1 MTVMS
6 LKQITSSTGRHY
18 TTAIN
23 TSHESHHLRPG
34 TIVDIN
40 VIYSTL
46 MKNKTKML
54 WSLGHH
60 KMFGLLKEHKEALIL
75 Q

>member
-23 TSHESHHLRPG
+23 TSHESHHLGPG

-46 MKNKTKML
+46 MKNKKNYYDRWATIKCL
-54 WSLGHH
+54 A
-60 KMFGLLKEHKEALIL
+60 F
-75 Q
+75 